1 MQIWSAEIK
10 EIEILNT
17 SIKGQISELEKEL
30 EQLIKTKD
38 ANVVMLYSR
47 RCLEVIITDLCEC
60 ELGRPRKTEP
70 LKGIIDKL
78 NREDKVPSHIISSM
92 HSLNSLSTYGTHP
105 KDFDPEQVKPVL
117 NNLTIIIRWYL
128 KHKESIKAAEPRPAE
143 INFEGKSPDSIPVQK
158 PKISRKLIIVLTAII
173 LAGVIVVGALFMFNI
188 IGGKD
193 QHKTGIEPAKSIA
206 ILPFR
211 NFSGDPGQEWISDG
225 LTDEIINHLFKIKS
239 FDKVVS
245 LSSVLTY
252 KGTDKRLPQ
261 IASELK
267 VNYILEG
274 TYKKMGDQIRVTA
287 QLIEPKNDKH
297 LWQNEYD
304 RPYQDRIA
312 IQADIALQIAD
323 QVKAFL
329 TDSEKQNIQN
339 IPTTNQEA
347 YDLVQKSKML
357 LYPVE
362 DNTEII
368 QPLDLTLKA
377 IGLDPD
383 YGDAYAWAG
392 TFSLYNGVFAG
403 MTDIST
409 AIWDALPFIETA
421 LELDPNNSTAHMA
434 MGNINEWGRWDY
446 IKAEKEYSKVLEL
459 APNDE
464 DNFFLIGEFY
474 LKMNQPDKAYPLL
487 KKVYESLKLKYH
499 ESSDESYLMGLSL
512 LIKSFILS
520 GNKTE
525 AKNFINKNFKLE
537 KGNYLSALGEDY
549 IWLEEYDSAKLYLES
564 ALQHNKDPFIGL
576 PRFQACLALTYN
588 KTENYQKAR
597 EIINQLIEKN
607 DTTKAGSSDFYTAW
621 YFSGIGQVDSA
632 FRWLEE
638 AYQSRSPEMP
648 SLKADP
654 VFKNLNKDD
663 RYWDLYKRTGH
674 KAYDEYMKGM
684 KK

>member
-1 MQIWSAEIK
+1 MQIWSTEIK
-10 EIEILNT
+10 ELESLYT
-17 SIKGQISELEKEL
+17 SLKGRFPELEKEL
-30 EQLIKTKD
+30 EQLTETKD
-38 ANVVMLYSR
+38 ANVIMLYSR
-47 RCLEVIITDLCEC
+47 RCLEVIITDLCEH

-78 NREDKVPSHIISSM
+78 NREEKVPPHIITSM
-92 HSLNSLSTYGTHP
+92 DHLNSLSTYGAHP
-105 KDFDPEQVKPVL
+105 KEFDPEQVKPVL
-117 NNLTIIIRWYL
+117 SNLAIIIKWYL
-128 KHKESIKAAEPRPAE
+128 KYKESRKTAEVKPE
-143 INFEGKSPDSIPVQK
+143 EGKYESKVPDITSDK
-158 PKISRKLIIVLTAII
+158 DGKLKRKLIFILSGII
-173 LAGVIVVGALFMFNI
+173 LAVIITIGSLVIFKL
-188 IGGKD
+188 IGGKG
-193 QHKTGIEPAKSIA
+193 KIESEMEMEKSIA
-206 ILPFR
+206 VLPFQ
-211 NFSGDPGQEWISDG
+211 NFSGDPGQEYMCDG
-225 LTDEIINHLFKIKS
+225 LTDEIINHLYKIRS

-245 LSSVLTY
+245 LSSVRTY

-261 IASELK
+261 IADELK
-267 VNYILEG
+267 VNYMLEG
-274 TYKKMGDQIRVTA
+274 TYKKIGDSVRVTA

-304 RPYQDRIA
+304 KPYREILS

-357 LYPVE
+357 LHPIE

-377 IGLDPD
+377 IELDPD
-383 YGDAYAWAG
+383 YGAAYAWAG

-403 MTDIST
+403 ITDIST

-421 LELDPNNSTAHMA
+421 LELDPHNSTAHMA

-474 LKMNQPDKAYPLL
+474 LKMNKPDKAYPLL
-487 KKVYESLKLKYH
+487 KKVYESLKLKYY
-499 ESSDESYLMGLSL
+499 ESSDESYLTGLSL

-525 AKNFINKNFKLE
+525 AKNFINKNSKFE
-537 KGNYLSALGEDY
+537 KSIYLSWLGEDY

-564 ALQHNKDPFIGL
+564 ALQHNKDLFIGL
-576 PRFQACLALTYN
+576 PGF
-588 KTENYQKAR
+588 
-597 EIINQLIEKN
+597 
-607 DTTKAGSSDFYTAW
+607 
-621 YFSGIGQVDSA
+621 
-632 FRWLEE
+632 
-638 AYQSRSPEMP
+638 
-648 SLKADP
+648 
-654 VFKNLNKDD
+654 
-663 RYWDLYKRTGH
+663 
-674 KAYDEYMKGM
+674 
-684 KK
+684 